1 MHPLVEKLGRAIRSR
16 EVTPAMLAAKV
27 ARNATALARAKVVL
41 RRLDHIGARARGF
54 GPVHVTNDG
63 VMAAGDD
70 LTFGGRF
77 GTVVLSCGGGATL
90 MLGDRVTINYGSYV
104 GATSEVVI
112 DDDVM
117 VGPYCVIA
125 DSDGP
130 APLSQGHPIFIGANV
145 WLAARVVVRPGAQIG
160 AGAVISAGSVVEGT
174 IPPNAVASGCPARVL
189 RIHDGLGERR
199 TTSEPVGSVAKLR
212 RTW

>member
-1 MHPLVEKLGRAIRSR
+1 MHPLVDKLVRAARGRDA
-16 EVTPAMLAAKV
+16 TPGMLARKV
-27 ARNATALARAKVVL
+27 ARNATALARASVVL
-41 RRLDHIGARARGF
+41 RRLDHVGSRARGF

-77 GTVVLSCGGGATL
+77 GTVVLSCGDGATL
-90 MLGDRVTINYGSYV
+90 MLGDRVTINYGTFV
-104 GATSEVVI
+104 GAATEVIV

-130 APLSQGHPIFIGANV
+130 SPLAHGETIFIGANV
-145 WLAARVVVRPGAQIG
+145 WLAARVVVRPGAHIG

-199 TTSEPVGSVAKLR
+199 TTSKPVGSVAKLR